1 MATLTLTRDRVSQV
15 PTDRPESGV
24 WAHPITGQRMSAWTP
39 ARSSRETDRRDS
51 VLSGRLATSG
61 LGIAG
66 RAYAREMVETGD
78 CGYRAAV
85 KQAREI
91 FRAE

>member
-1 MATLTLTRDRVSQV
+1 METLDLMRAPVSQV

-24 WAHPITGQRMSAWTP
+24 WEHPLTRQRMSAWTP

-66 RAYAREMVETGD
+66 RAYAREMVESGD
-78 CGYRAAV
+78 CGYRTAV
-85 KQAREI
+85 KQAHEI
-91 FRAE
+91 FSAE